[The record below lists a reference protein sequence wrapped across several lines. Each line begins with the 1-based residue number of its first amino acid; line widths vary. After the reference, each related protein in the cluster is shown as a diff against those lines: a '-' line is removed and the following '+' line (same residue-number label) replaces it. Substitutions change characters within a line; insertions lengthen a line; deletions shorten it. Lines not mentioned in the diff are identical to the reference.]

1 MDKET
6 KRYLELV
13 RRIRGGDKTTSP
25 EDLAFFATYTAEMDK
40 AKLDKLVESGDW
52 VNPKDMQGAIQEAVV
67 AIQNSPE
74 YKEKILKASSDA
86 KGKEVSD
93 RLTQGINLVL
103 GANYIAQSVKQINE
117 SKSQLAKS
125 KRPSRP
131 VVPQRDLYLQQ
142 ALRGAQEGGQDAAKA
157 LAPVQ
162 AQIQDQYLTDQ
173 ANATTASTGQAGA
186 YGSYSQLAANR
197 RNRAAMNLAPIQDE
211 IRRGQQGRYDQLLGM
226 RLDETQNIFQNQA
239 SLYPTELQQYQYEQ
253 NAAGSLGAQGREN
266 LNASLYGMASQI
278 PNMVGNEYSKRKYQ
292 NLLNQMNMYGEES
305 ANIAV
310 KNQQYL
316 DEQIAPR
323 RMRFG
328 NFGAT
333 EQMYNTY

>member
-1 MDKET
+1 MDK
-6 KRYLELV
+6 KLKQYLNVLQRVRSGKKVSKEELEFF
-13 RRIRGGDKTTSP
+13 TEYTP
-25 EDLAFFATYTAEMDK
+25 EVDDSKMQA
-40 AKLDKLVESGDW
+40 LVASGDFSDPQQ
-52 VNPKDMQGAIQEAVV
+52 VQQALQEASI
-67 AIQNSPE
+67 ALQSSPE
-74 YKEKILKASSDA
+74 YKDKMIQLAADSQGREVSEKI
-86 KGKEVSD
+86 G
-93 RLTQGINLVL
+93 QGLNLLL

-142 ALRGAQEGGQDAAKA
+142 ALRSAQEGGQDAAKA

-186 YGSYSQLAANR
+186 YGAYSQLAANR

-211 IRRGQQGRYDQLLGM
+211 IRRGQQNRYDQLLGM
-226 RLDETQNIFQNQA
+226 RLDETQNMFQNQA

-253 NAAGSLGAQGREN
+253 NAAVSLGAQGREN
-266 LNASLYGMASQI
+266 LNASLYGMASQL

-292 NLLNQMNMYGEES
+292 NLLNQMNMYGEEP
-305 ANIAV
+305 AKIAV

-316 DEQIAPR
+316 DQQFTPW
-323 RMRFG
+323 M
-328 NFGAT
+328 
-333 EQMYNTY
+333 